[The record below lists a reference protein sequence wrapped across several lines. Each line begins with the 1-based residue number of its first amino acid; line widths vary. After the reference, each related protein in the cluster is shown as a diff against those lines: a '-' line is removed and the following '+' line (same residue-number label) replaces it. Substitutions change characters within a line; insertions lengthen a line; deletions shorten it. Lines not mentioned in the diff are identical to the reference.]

1 MFMEEKMNVRFLW
14 EAVMRTEGT
23 LFWLLM
29 HFWGPIT
36 VPGNSSMLVAQLCPT
51 LYDPM
56 DHSPPGFSVHGIV
69 QARIL
74 EWVSHSLLQ
83 EFFPTKGS
91 NLHCRWILYHLGHK
105 GSPNSSWQ

>member
-29 HFWGPIT
+29 HFWGPTT

-56 DHSPPGFSVHGIV
+56 ACRLSGTSVPGIF

-74 EWVSHSLLQ
+74 EWVAIFSPEDLPNPGIESGSPTLQ
-83 EFFPTKGS
+83 EDST
-91 NLHCRWILYHLGHK
+91 I
-105 GSPNSSWQ
+105 